1 MIRFAGHDITGWAP
15 DDIFQAGISRKF
27 QVPNMYE
34 TLSVFDNIMVSLQ
47 GRRRVFATLFQR
59 LSGAERDRIWEILEF
74 VELADKASDP
84 ADTLSHGER
93 QWLELGM
100 LIGSNPKLL
109 LLDEPTTGMTEDGKR
124 KTAELI
130 RKIAKTH
137 TVLLVEHDMHIVRQI
152 GQRITVMHQGQTLAE
167 GPMSEVMNNE
177 TVRRFIWERA
187 SSSDAAGQGHRYV
200 LRDEPYPAWRLA
212 GHGRSRA
219 VRGPRAQRR
228 RQDHAPA
235 QHHRREP
242 ADGRDR
248 SSSTAPRSRISNRT
262 AAPGSASAMCRRA
275 ARSFPILRWRKTSTS
290 RCSARAARARRCRA
304 SCSTTSRR

>member
-1 MIRFAGHDITGWAP
+1 MSILAAEELGKTYRGRRVVNGVNINVEQGEVVGLLGPNGAGKTTLICMITGQFKPTAGSIHFAGRDITGWAP

-84 ADTLSHGER
+84 ADSLSHGER

-100 LIGSNPKLL
+100 LIASNPKLL

-130 RKIAKTH
+130 RKIAQTH

-152 GQRITVMHQGQTLAE
+152 GQRITVLHQGETLAE
-167 GPMSEVMNNE
+167 GPMNEVMNNE
-177 TVRRFIWERA
+177 TVRRVYLGKGKF
-187 SSSDAAGQGHRYV
+187 Q
-200 LRDEPYPAWRLA
+200 
-212 GHGRSRA
+212 
-219 VRGPRAQRR
+219 
-228 RQDHAPA
+228 
-235 QHHRREP
+235 
-242 ADGRDR
+242 
-248 SSSTAPRSRISNRT
+248 
-262 AAPGSASAMCRRA
+262 
-275 ARSFPILRWRKTSTS
+275 
-290 RCSARAARARRCRA
+290 
-304 SCSTTSRR
+304 